1 VNSFKRSSHR
11 VAAAT
16 MLLLTMLTWHAEAIA
31 TQLTLTWVNNAVD
44 AAGFSV
50 ERSTGGTGAFAE
62 IATTGVGVTT
72 YVDPTVTDATSY
84 CYRVRAFNQTIYSD
98 YSTTAC
104 GIPAR
109 TAGLAVVK
117 MGPGS
122 GTVVSA
128 PTQVGAASDIIC
140 GMNCSGTFASGI
152 TVTLTATPATGS
164 TFAGWSGGGCTGT
177 GTCTLTLTSTMIVT
191 AAFNESGS

>member
-1 VNSFKRSSHR
+1 VNSFKRSSHC

-16 MLLLTMLTWHAEAIA
+16 MLLLTMLAWHAEAIA

-62 IATTGVGVTT
+62 IATTGVEVTT
-72 YVDPTVTDATSY
+72 YVDPTVADATSY
-84 CYRVRAFNQTIYSD
+84 CYRVRAFTPTIYSD

-128 PTQVGAASDIIC
+128 PTPGGAVSDVIC
-140 GMNCSGTFASGI
+140 GMNCSGIFASGI
-152 TVTLTATPATGS
+152 TVILTATPATGS
-164 TFAGWSGGGCTGT
+164 SFAGWSGGGCTGT
-177 GTCTLTLTSTMIVT
+177 GSCKLTLTSTMIVT
-191 AAFNESGS
+191 AAFNKSSP